1 MALKDEFSHE
11 SELNEAQNKKA
22 HYLIIKTNYKRSRVL
37 FGLTLII
44 ECMLIIVFD
53 LETILSGDLLGLTAK
68 HQYMYIHVLLFLVST
83 LLFIMS
89 KRTFPKELDNKFHF
103 HHIVMWTLIVVFMSG
118 VAYIAGLDQLITDQI
133 LSFVVVVLIGG
144 FFALVRPP
152 FQIFILGI
160 PCLVFIFSILKFQP
174 DLEVATFNIA
184 NGIIFMVTMAIV
196 SSSIYKSTFNQYSRD
211 ILLRARNEQLEF
223 FSTS

>member
-68 HQYMYIHVLLFLVST
+68 HQYMYIHVLLFFSLNT
-83 LLFIMS
+83 FIYYEQ
-89 KRTFPKELDNKFHF
+89 KN
-103 HHIVMWTLIVVFMSG
+103 
-118 VAYIAGLDQLITDQI
+118 
-133 LSFVVVVLIGG
+133 LS
-144 FFALVRPP
+144 
-152 FQIFILGI
+152 
-160 PCLVFIFSILKFQP
+160 
-174 DLEVATFNIA
+174 
-184 NGIIFMVTMAIV
+184 
-196 SSSIYKSTFNQYSRD
+196 
-211 ILLRARNEQLEF
+211 
-223 FSTS
+223 